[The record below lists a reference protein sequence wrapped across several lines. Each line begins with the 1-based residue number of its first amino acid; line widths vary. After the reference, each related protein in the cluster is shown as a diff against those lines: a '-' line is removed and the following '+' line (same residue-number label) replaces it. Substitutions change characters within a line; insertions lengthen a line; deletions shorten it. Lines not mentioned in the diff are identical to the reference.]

1 MRKAMKKNI
10 LGFALCAMLFAL
22 CFFAE
27 AQQPGKVYRIG
38 YLDVSA
44 PSHSASF
51 RESFWQQM
59 SKLGWIEG
67 KNITMVYR
75 FAEQK
80 PARLPEL
87 AAELVRLGVDVIVA
101 SGTPS
106 VLAVKNAT
114 TTISIVMASGGDPVA
129 AGLVASL
136 ARPGGTITGLASLE
150 AQLITKR
157 LEMLKEVVPRLT
169 RVGVLW
175 FGGGPG
181 IQQRLALKELRTA
194 AVALKV
200 QLHEIET
207 KVDPEGLE
215 RAFRTAVQKQV
226 NAIMTASARTLLT
239 ERNRIVGLA
248 VKYRLPAMYPED
260 ELVAAGGLMSY
271 GADRSDMYQRA
282 AVYVDKILR
291 GTKPAD
297 LPVERPTKF
306 ELVINLKA
314 AMQIGLTI
322 PPNVLARADRV
333 IR

>member
-1 MRKAMKKNI
+1 MNRRTIGLALGALLVSLNI
-10 LGFALCAMLFAL
+10 PAQ
-22 CFFAE
+22 
-27 AQQPGKVYRIG
+27 AQQPGKIFRIG
-38 YLDVSA
+38 FLDPTNASGSA
-44 PSHSASF
+44 VLIDVF
-51 RESFWQQM
+51 RQELRN
-59 SKLGWIEG
+59 LGWVEG
-67 KNITMVYR
+67 KNITIEYR

-87 AAELVRLGVDVIVA
+87 AAELVRLGVDLIVC

-106 VLAVKNAT
+106 VLAANKAT
-114 TTISIVMASGGDPVA
+114 TSISIVMASGGDPVA

-157 LEMLKEVVPRLT
+157 LEMLKEVVPKLT

-181 IQQRLALKELRTA
+181 IQQRLALKELRAA
-194 AVALKV
+194 AVALEV

-215 RAFRTAVQKQV
+215 RAFQTAVQKQV
-226 NAIMTASARTLLT
+226 YAIMTASARTLLT

-260 ELVAAGGLMSY
+260 ELVDAGGLMSY
-271 GADRSDMYQRA
+271 GPDRSDMYRRA
-282 AVYVDKILR
+282 ATYVDRILR

-297 LPVERPTKF
+297 LPIERPTRF

-314 AMQIGLTI
+314 AKQIGLTI
-322 PPNVLARADRV
+322 PPNILARAARV